1 MPDRDRPLILSI
13 DAGTTK
19 FRACVLNERLD
30 VVWVE
35 EVVIDDELP
44 EYGCVDS
51 AVVPPSLATSCPERH
66 REVSDALKRS
76 RTRNGVYTL
85 GDCITCPSELRLKA
99 LDLLLEKLAREC
111 PDPALL
117 SRVRAVSGAGQ
128 PHTLHY
134 LLPAFTSLLTALD
147 ESPTSR
153 LSSILTTSSAFALEA
168 PATSSDSSTSSQ
180 VRALEQHFGQLA
192 LASSTTATSP
202 APNLTPSTVSEA
214 GRIALAQRTGSRPW
228 TRFSAA
234 QLLKVRQEDERDS
247 AAQGKGVLERT
258 ARIVLESG
266 LLASVF
272 LGRLAPVDAADAC
285 LTNLFDPLTCDW
297 DDEMLQFLLGTSD
310 SDGAGGGGG
319 GGRLREMLG
328 AVERDGGVELGKV
341 SSYFVK
347 RFGFSPECIVAPFTG
362 TDPATFLSFPLATSP
377 GRRDALVSLS
387 VSDSDTLMV
396 PSPAYIP
403 LPERHLMLHPA
414 KASWE
419 VEEGGEEYVAM
430 VSSKDAAVGRA
441 LSRDLYCNGQWSV
454 FTHLTAIVPHG
465 GTLGGQGRGSLDDK
479 YFSFF
484 FPHGEASI
492 ARGFLR
498 FGSGARIPEF
508 PDRKANPRLLL
519 ESQFL
524 SLRIRLSHIYATL
537 ASCSSSADGAGELAA
552 LPGYDPLGFPA
563 LSSAFLPTRLVL
575 VGPAAQNPAMSS
587 ILATIFNAPAFLPLA
602 SGLRREAVQGEEIAE
617 SYVGRE
623 GASERKK
630 TTSSALGAGYKAAW
644 AWARS
649 EGEELSF
656 GQFLE
661 RMIEGLG
668 SEEQGGEQ
676 AEEDDPL
683 AEGQYSHQRPAT
695 ASSASAGPSHLSLL
709 HDSAGGSSTSAYYGP
724 AATRG
729 GLLKAE
735 ETVEGREQ
743 QLEDDPPGLTLV
755 AMPDWDE
762 WRYYSSSESP
772 SFSSLSRDLAS
783 PRPAL
788 GQVGC
793 WLSSCLTVRFFFT
806 VMPEYVRLERSAS
819 KGLV

>member
-1 MPDRDRPLILSI
+1 MYLFCPRAPLSDPPSPLSDPSRPSPAAPSNPSLRAMPDRDRPLMLSI

-44 EYGCVDS
+44 EYG
-51 AVVPPSLATSCPERH
+51 
-66 REVSDALKRS
+66 
-76 RTRNGVYTL
+76 TRNGVYTL

-111 PDPALL
+111 PDPSLL
-117 SRVRAVSGAGQ
+117 SRVRAISGAGQ

-134 LLPAFTSLLTALD
+134 LLPAFPALLTTLD

-153 LSSILTTSSAFALEA
+153 LSGILTTSSAFALEA

-180 VRALEQHFGQLA
+180 VRLLEQHFGQLA
-192 LASSTTATSP
+192 LPSSTTASSP
-202 APNLTPSTVSEA
+202 VPSPSPSPSTVSEA
-214 GRIALAQRTGSRPW
+214 GRVALAQRTGSRPW

-234 QLLKVRQEDERDS
+234 QLLKVRQGDERDLE
-247 AAQGKGVLERT
+247 AQKITRGEGVLERT

-266 LLASVF
+266 LLAAVF

-285 LTNLFDPLTCDW
+285 LTNLLDPSTCDW
-297 DDEMLQFLLGTSD
+297 DDEVLEFVMGSSD
-310 SDGAGGGGG
+310 SDDAGVRAGAD
-319 GGRLREMLG
+319 RLREMFG
-328 AVERDGGVELGKV
+328 AVEWDGGVQLGKV

-347 RFGFSPECIVAPFTG
+347 RFGFSPDCIVAPFTG
-362 TDPATFLSFPLATSP
+362 TDPATFLSFPLATTP
-377 GRRDALVSLS
+377 GRRDALISLS

-403 LPERHLMLHPA
+403 HPERHLMVHPA

-419 VEEGGEEYVAM
+419 DKEGGEEYVAM

-465 GTLGGQGRGSLDDK
+465 GTLGLDDK

-492 ARGFLR
+492 AQGFLR

-524 SLRIRLSHIYATL
+524 SLRIRLSHIYAAL
-537 ASCSSSADGAGELAA
+537 AARSSSSSPFDDGVNDELAA

-563 LSSAFLPTRLVL
+563 LSSSFLPTRLVL

-587 ILATIFNAPAFLPLA
+587 ILSTIFNAPAFLPLA
-602 SGLRREAVQGEEIAE
+602 SGLQREAVQGEEIE
-617 SYVGRE
+617 EGYVGRE
-623 GASERKK
+623 DASERKK

-644 AWARS
+644 AWARTQ
-649 EGEELSF
+649 GEEQSF
-656 GQFLE
+656 GQFLAG
-661 RMIEGLG
+661 MIEGFESVEG
-668 SEEQGGEQ
+668 EEGVRE
-676 AEEDDPL
+676 EEDDPL
-683 AEGQYSHQRPAT
+683 EEGKYALHHRPET
-695 ASSASAGPSHLSLL
+695 ASTASGGPSHLSLL
-709 HDSAGGSSTSAYYGP
+709 HDSAGGSSTSAYYEP
-724 AATRG
+724 APTRG
-729 GLLKAE
+729 GRLKAE
-735 ETVEGREQ
+735 EAVEGREQ
-743 QLEDDPPGLTLV
+743 QLEDDPPGLSLV

-762 WRYYSSSESP
+762 WRYYSSM
-772 SFSSLSRDLAS
+772 L
-783 PRPAL
+783 
-788 GQVGC
+788 
-793 WLSSCLTVRFFFT
+793 
-806 VMPEYVRLERSAS
+806 PEYVRLEKSAL

>member
-1 MPDRDRPLILSI
+1 MRLAPFPPAVEFFRSRARALLRDPPSSVSDSSRPSPAAPSSPSLRAMPDRDRPLILSI

-44 EYGCVDS
+44 EYG
-51 AVVPPSLATSCPERH
+51 
-66 REVSDALKRS
+66 
-76 RTRNGVYTL
+76 TRNGVYTL

-465 GTLGGQGRGSLDDK
+465 GTLGLDDK

-762 WRYYSSSESP
+762 WRYYSSM
-772 SFSSLSRDLAS
+772 
-783 PRPAL
+783 
-788 GQVGC
+788 
-793 WLSSCLTVRFFFT
+793 
-806 VMPEYVRLERSAS
+806 MPEYVRLERSAS

>member
-1 MPDRDRPLILSI
+1 MRLAPFPPAIEFLRSRALLRDPPSSVSDPSRPSPAAPSSPSLRAMPDRDRPLILSI

-44 EYGCVDS
+44 EYG
-51 AVVPPSLATSCPERH
+51 
-66 REVSDALKRS
+66 
-76 RTRNGVYTL
+76 TRNGVYTL

-153 LSSILTTSSAFALEA
+153 LSSILTTASAFALEA

-214 GRIALAQRTGSRPW
+214 GRIALAQRTGSRSW

-234 QLLKVRQEDERDS
+234 QLLKVRQGDERDS

-285 LTNLFDPLTCDW
+285 LTNLFDPSTCDW
-297 DDEMLQFLLGTSD
+297 DDEMLEFLLGTSD
-310 SDGAGGGGG
+310 RDGAGGGGG

-362 TDPATFLSFPLATSP
+362 TDPATFLSFPLTTTP
-377 GRRDALVSLS
+377 GRHDALISLS

-403 LPERHLMLHPA
+403 HPERHIMLHSA

-419 VEEGGEEYVAM
+419 DEEGGDAYVAM

-465 GTLGGQGRGSLDDK
+465 GTLGLDDK

-492 ARGFLR
+492 AQGFLR

-524 SLRIRLSHIYATL
+524 SLRIHLSHIYATL

-552 LPGYDPLGFPA
+552 LPAYDPLGFPA

-575 VGPAAQNPAMSS
+575 VGPAGQNPAMSS

-623 GASERKK
+623 GAPERKK

-649 EGEELSF
+649 EGEARSF

-661 RMIEGLG
+661 RMIEGMG
-668 SEEQGGEQ
+668 SEERGGEQ

-683 AEGQYSHQRPAT
+683 AEGKYSLQRPAT

-709 HDSAGGSSTSAYYGP
+709 HDSAGGSSTSAYYEP
-724 AATRG
+724 APTEG
-729 GLLKAE
+729 GLLEAE

-743 QLEDDPPGLTLV
+743 QLDDDPPGLTLV

-762 WRYYSSSESP
+762 WRYYSSM
-772 SFSSLSRDLAS
+772 
-783 PRPAL
+783 
-788 GQVGC
+788 
-793 WLSSCLTVRFFFT
+793 
-806 VMPEYVRLERSAS
+806 MPEYVRLERSAS